1 MSHIPR
7 LAPKVRLSAQGCLR
21 VAIVRA
27 LCVPVLA
34 GSLLPIESHAAT
46 FGTAAWAAQ
55 ARAAQAQTVL
65 TTPRPSVSG
74 VVAPVLGAVS
84 TPQQAQATTQRS
96 MANLTKAMSAILQ
109 AQAAQRAAQQSGIN
123 KVVNGLAAGGLQAN
137 TNNAA
142 NCVNAYSCLWQN
154 AELPTQTQAKDA
166 LTGADTYTVT
176 VKQNAKKAILSWD
189 SFNVGAQTTLN
200 FDQRQGTQKDGLNDW
215 VALNRVN
222 ANASPSQILGKI
234 KADGSVY
241 LINPN
246 GVIFGAGSQVNVH
259 SLIVSSLPMYLPAQV
274 KTFLLSNDFSDLKV
288 VFSSNNLPIT
298 IKKDDVRTLI
308 SEKEFKAINE
318 NDTDAIS
325 KVFFDAINAG
335 NLNAITKAYDINE
348 KSINQAAKEANLN
361 IITKAYFNAFTKAS
375 NQLFLESGIGAV
387 GENTANGNILGIGS
401 GQTQKLADNRDKKGN
416 LLLPGKIEIKA
427 GATINTNKLG
437 FSLIAAPELHNA
449 GTVSA
454 VDGQIVLAA
463 GLGVALKNSADGS
476 LLLNPVLT
484 GSLTQIIDGVTK
496 DATPASNVTP
506 AKKATDETPATPEI
520 HNALLVNQ
528 GIVLGIRGDVR
539 LLGASIKQDGIVVA
553 TTSVSQAGSITISA
567 QDKQATDANVARTGS
582 LVLTGN
588 SLTTILPDATLLSA
602 IFKSSPLLGQD
613 LQQAIL
619 QDTDLQKAILFN
631 LSVNPSS
638 VITDVFKDF
647 TLLKLDESQFLLNEK
662 RIYLESLFSRDNV
675 SIIEIDSIIKELKDL
690 KDLRNLNELAD
701 LNDLKDIEKSK
712 EWNLNVAGKN
722 SLIKLLS
729 NVFERDL
736 KLSGE
741 DKVILNQAL
750 KDNVLKEAVLSGIRE
765 ETTISTTAATQNFK
779 AGTINLNG
787 AAVSLEKNALVEAPS
802 QKVTITAIA
811 QNDGNIAPDAIRDGS
826 ILGRVYIDTG
836 AIVDVAGIANVEL
849 PIESTLVSVP
859 RLGLNELADSPLQ
872 KDSPLYGAA
881 VVINSSITGTRED
894 GIAWVG
900 TPLAN
905 LTGYVQQ
912 VKRNIEQLLQNGGT
926 ISLAGNEVLTKSG
939 SLLNLNS
946 GYVNYL
952 GGSLATTRLLDANG
966 RVVDIAN
973 ADANQRYIGIAGRFI
988 DRHDRS
994 NNSLVYINPLLAGG
1008 KGNSVY
1014 ESGYIQGGN
1023 AGTLNI
1029 YGLTTAL
1036 VSSDVSAV
1044 ALSGRHQVAGNHL
1057 AQGGTV
1063 NFGAGASEA
1072 FVKTVLPNPNLPDTR
1087 SLPSYVVVNHAKTLD
1102 EVIENFNKTSVI
1114 SDNGLAVNDTANL
1127 LHWTP
1132 VDASKL
1138 QKAGFANVNIIADDP
1153 VAIKPTQGG
1162 EVVVNEDAALTVQA
1176 GGSIKLSGSRVK
1188 VDGKLTATSGKIAI
1202 TGTGRTYVLGS
1213 TTLADNH
1220 QIVQAGDVNIGDK
1233 AVLDVRGQWVN
1244 DTGRDADQIIGSA
1257 HINGGSVSIS
1267 TQQNATAI
1275 TKITTKIKKTDTITG
1290 ITTETIDTTYN
1301 PFTPAIAGTRTET
1314 TTENN
1319 ITLVKTI
1326 ITEINTPDLTGSINL
1341 AANSV
1346 IDVSSGGR
1354 VLPTGFV
1361 AQKNYVPLGKG
1372 GNISLLS
1379 YVPTLLSFGGNGTG
1393 VPQLPTDSPPANGKL
1408 NLQGTLRG
1416 YGFNGGGTLSL
1427 RTLGLQIGGTQ
1438 PVDAPWVMVL
1448 PENYFDKTG
1457 FGHIYLQAEY
1467 DAKISALTTLNLSQ
1481 FSFLSKNFLQLA
1493 ELPTATNL
1501 WTEAS
1506 KANSSLTIGQ
1516 VDASRRQAVN
1526 LSIYAGDYAT
1536 WSPQPDFS
1544 ADGITGTMLVEKN
1557 AIIKADAGAAI
1568 TLGSMTQVTVDG
1580 AITAHGGSIT
1590 LTGDTAKGGYSQ
1602 VAGLI
1607 VNGNAPISDSKS
1619 VWLGDS
1625 ALLDVSGTTLI
1636 DPLATLANKPIHTGR
1651 VLDGGTV
1658 TLTNDTGYVVVQDCR
1673 DSGACA
1679 ADTEASKVRAA
1690 TINVSGVNAVLDLP
1704 FSGDSIKAKTIASDA
1719 GTIRIGAAKGL
1730 FFHGLM
1736 KGQAGSN
1743 SAEGGSL
1750 EITPLRASFVTS
1762 IAFGGATAIS
1772 LTKTLIPMPKGSEG
1786 EIIKAGDVDFSL
1798 ESEASGVLNFA
1809 TDSLTDTG
1817 ITSLRLGVD
1826 PTLNSAQAPLPIN
1839 FFRNVIKLDAD
1850 DNEFIEVFSENVNLN
1865 MGRKI
1870 VINASELR
1878 GPPTKAILGTKLT
1891 TILGADGEP
1900 IVEDRIDFTGKVD
1913 YVTPEINIAIEAPYV
1928 NISGLQQGGNYP
1940 LFYSTDD
1947 LENPILT
1954 DVDSNPRMRISF
1966 AKDTTV
1972 LVDKL
1977 KEDDGE
1983 GFVATTI
1990 NVLVPTIDI
1999 ASFDDALGLNYTVD
2013 SRLVDE
2019 DGLTLSRDDEYFTD
2033 LLPQFY
2039 KSKFS
2044 VKADAIDMGGQ
2055 FLIDGF
2061 ASASVV
2067 SSGDLRFV
2075 TPSSYDYLR
2084 DPTNLARVST
2094 SPGLLQTTAELN
2106 LSAGQIYPATG
2117 NKFIVNAMGR
2127 YLNSISKV
2135 IDDPTDPESTFTY
2148 KQLNQLT
2155 GNSVNIRT
2163 TGKKSATPLSAGG
2176 SVIFN
2181 AANIS
2186 QGGVVRAPDGQ
2197 LILGANSATDSF
2209 AMTQLS
2215 YQAVSPVDLVS
2226 PLLIQI
2232 PVIATEKVELLAGSE
2247 TSVSL
2252 DGATVPYGTTAD
2264 SQNLQ
2269 YNGSATSVAGA
2280 ATAVPTL
2287 DSAPLKQLAINGQNV
2302 KLETGAIIN
2311 LAGGGDLQAQ
2321 EWIAGTGGSRNVL
2334 NAYNVSYATG
2344 TAQSVPLYAD
2354 GRAVYAVIA
2363 GNQSK
2368 LAAYD
2373 PQLVA
2378 DPLIGK
2384 AVYLSGTKD
2393 LPAGIYTLL
2402 PGRYA
2407 TLPNAF
2413 RVVQDTKSNALDALS
2428 SFNTVMPDGTA
2439 RVAGYFADV
2448 FSGAKDA
2455 RTTSFFVQSSKVWQQ
2470 YSQFELTSLNNYFT
2484 TNNAN
2489 GQAALPKDAGQLI
2502 LSANKSMTLGA
2513 KIKGQ
2518 AVTGGLGADI
2528 NITAPKLQIADSD
2541 IPALAGYLKIDSQQ
2555 LNDLGAS
2562 RLVLGGISHGGKDA
2576 DILQA
2581 TATDVVIDAPRV
2593 GVRAPEIVAMA
2604 RSYLPIP
2611 INEDAPEPELQIGS
2625 VTVKSNTVLQATGGQ
2640 ERVRTQPIQV
2650 GLLSDFDDNGNEFEG
2665 ITGDGALL
2673 RLSSGKAVAIQ
2684 RINVSGIDG
2693 DSNGDTP
2700 TGVLRIDNNVKL
2712 LADGSVT
2719 LDTVGNMVVAPTV
2732 QIKAKTFDANSAD
2745 ITFTNNVSAIDIP
2758 DGLVAG
2764 QSLLAQLAGID
2775 DVALRSRGTIRFIG
2789 DLDLQVGKKLTLS
2802 SGSILSDGGAVTIR
2816 TDKLI
2821 LANELETAGNA
2832 SVAGTGKFNL
2842 RVGEL
2847 GLGFGDVILSGF
2859 STLDVIAQRGIVGK
2873 DTGTLSAG
2881 KADIHFHTPIL
2892 SAETATNISL
2902 RTTGEVTIDKVGSG
2916 VAKVQTGTGGRLSI
2930 NATSINVD
2938 SQITANAGSVK
2949 LVAGSGGLNLG
2960 NQAVVDVNGLTKS
2973 FFDVERYA
2981 PAGNITLESIA
2992 ALNVAPTATLNF
3004 AAAANGGDAGALKIV
3019 ANGALNMQG
3028 QLNGGAKAGQQSGSF
3043 TLLSAQAVD
3052 LNTLADVLAA
3062 GKVNGKVAV
3071 TTQQGN
3077 LQLGTGKTLAAQQV
3091 SLVAKGGTGQNDS
3104 SNGNI
3109 IIDGTVNASGQKGG
3123 DIHLT
3128 GSSSVVI
3135 NGSLLATASASDQ
3148 RGGNITLATQGTGDG
3163 TVNSNYGYQN
3173 ITANNSGKI
3182 SISKS
3187 AFLGLAN
3194 GTVHLRAPILVDGDL
3209 NMDVDISIVG
3219 AREVA
3224 IEGFATWSTNDNSTG
3239 NQHFDGIID
3248 PLGIY
3253 GSDGKKLTT
3262 ASNTNHS
3269 EFYGQTLAQF
3279 VQSFVGARIDNLK
3292 LRAGIE
3298 LVNTNAGINSG
3309 DITLASHWNL
3319 AAVDNN
3325 QNPLYRSQ
3333 TGVAP
3338 ILTLKAANNINVNAS
3353 LSDGFVQNTNPFTFN
3368 SNLLVNGNRLSP
3380 TGTELLIASLA
3391 GGDSSSFDLQADKG
3405 SIRFNKTLQ
3414 TSDVFWLYQ
3423 APLERPRNENDS
3435 VSYTAQL
3442 ANGQPLPAW
3451 LTFDPVTR
3459 TLSGMKDFATGSL
3472 SIKVIATHSLAAE
3485 EDPPVVTTA
3494 TLKALATPTMVRTGT
3509 GNINM
3514 QAGQDIAILDDLAP
3528 AVIYSAGR
3536 PALNTPSGNA
3546 ELVIAKDGLPL
3557 FINSGQVNPEAAGN
3571 ISLSA
3576 GRDIIGIEKVVDSTG
3591 KLTGNKGTDLSQFW
3605 WTWMQNPCVVTLT
3618 GCNPQS
3624 SSSINFGM
3632 FGQGVMSAGGDVAV
3646 QAGQDVK
3653 GLAVSLPV
3661 TWRLVPDSQGQQ
3673 QLTVFG
3679 GGDFDLKVGRNLF
3692 GGSYFVANGQGNI
3705 RVNDNIIRSDSLAQ
3719 TLLALQNGQLNV
3731 VAGGVLEIGGIYNPS
3746 WLFKGFDSHAYSSR
3760 SSVSLQSLT
3769 SAIVLGGERVTPGAN
3784 YGFNPTSEDDGTVL
3798 ASAYTFVLP
3807 AHVNIE
3813 ALNGSITIRNNAEL
3827 YPSSNG
3833 QLSLL
3838 ADDDITLVNPDI
3850 NNSYIGL
3857 IDASPSLL
3865 PSVFNPILSG
3875 KELRS
3880 SFIGGL
3886 NAAFDLHSP
3895 VPLHLNDSEPMRV
3908 YSVNGSLINGSDNR
3922 NYNGA
3927 IIVAAAKVA
3936 DIRAGLDIVNLAFSG
3951 QNLYASDITNIQA
3964 GRDLY
3969 NPPLVPNQSVPF
3981 MELGGIGT
3989 LNVQAGRNLGP
4000 LTSANEA
4007 LAQGYLP
4014 KGSKAYPGIRTVG
4027 GLNNYYLT
4035 REGANISVNFGLAPA
4050 MKNYVATVE
4059 RDTLPTIQIATD
4071 EFAEIYLNPAIVH
4084 DPKNAADKLGTP
4096 NFNQQ
4101 LVAFVGQYQQDT
4113 LSRAGKSEQ
4122 AELQQAA
4129 QTWSVLSASEQGKY
4143 ATAAWSAFKNLA
4155 TGQRQF
4161 FVGKVFLDVLN
4172 QVGNDY
4178 NKKDSPFKGQYARG
4192 YQAINTLFPASLGY
4206 TANSASGGQNGADV
4220 LQKTGSF
4227 DMRGSTVQTQKGGD
4241 VSIIGPGGKVL
4252 VGSTSAPPQVAKS
4265 DSSSG
4270 VGPNNQG
4277 ILTLE
4282 AGKVGLFSDDSILL
4296 AQSRIFTE
4304 QGGDILIWSSNGDVN
4319 AGKGAKTSTEVPPPE
4334 FLCDPDHFCQ
4344 IDAKSQV
4351 SGAGIAVLQTKVG
4364 SPAGSANLIAP
4375 RGTVDAGEAG
4385 IRVAGSLN
4393 IAAFTVANA
4402 DNIQVQGEA
4411 TGVPSVGV
4419 DSGAMAAANSVSSAA
4434 TQSAAMANG
4443 GQKKREALAS
4453 DFLFEYIGGD
4463 EESDCGDNK
4472 DCKSKKL

>member
-1 MSHIPR
+1 MSHQPR
-7 LAPKVRLSAQGCLR
+7 LPKVRLSAQGCLR

-27 LCVPVLA
+27 LCVPMLA
-34 GSLLPIESHAAT
+34 GSLWPIVSHAAPV
-46 FGTAAWAAQ
+46 GSAAWFAQ
-55 ARAAQAQTVL
+55 AKAAQAQTAAS
-65 TTPRPSVSG
+65 TPRAGSL
-74 VVAPVLGAVS
+74 VAPVLGAVA
-84 TPQQAQATTQRS
+84 TPQQAQATAQRS
-96 MANLTKAMSAILQ
+96 MANLTKAMGAILQ
-109 AQAAQRAAQQSGIN
+109 AQAAQRAAQQSGISN
-123 KVVNGLAAGGLQAN
+123 IVNGLGAGGLQAN

-142 NCVNAYSCLWQN
+142 NCVNAASCLWQN
-154 AELPTQTQAKDA
+154 ADLPTQTQAKDA
-166 LTGADTYTVT
+166 LTGADNYTVT
-176 VKQNAKKAILSWD
+176 VKQTAKKAILSWD

-200 FDQRQGTQKDGLNDW
+200 FDQSQGTQKDGLNDW
-215 VALNRVN
+215 VALNRVS
-222 ANASPSQILGKI
+222 ANASPSQIMGKI
-234 KADGSVY
+234 KADGSIY

-246 GVIFGAGSQVNVH
+246 GIIFGAGSQVNVH
-259 SLIVSSLPMYLPAQV
+259 SLIATSLPMYLSSSAKSLQV
-274 KTFLLSNDFSDLKV
+274 H
-288 VFSSNNLPIT
+288 NN
-298 IKKDDVRTLI
+298 
-308 SEKEFKAINE
+308 E
-318 NDTDAIS
+318 
-325 KVFFDAINAG
+325 
-335 NLNAITKAYDINE
+335 AY
-348 KSINQAAKEANLN
+348 L
-361 IITKAYFNAFTKAS
+361 KAS
-375 NQLFLESGIGAV
+375 NQLFLESGISSV
-387 GENTANGNILGIGS
+387 GPATANGNLLGLGS
-401 GQTQKLADNRDKKGN
+401 GQTQTLADNSDAQGN
-416 LLLPGKIEIKA
+416 LLLPSKIEIKS
-427 GATINTNKLG
+427 GATISTNKLG
-437 FSLIAAPELHNA
+437 FSLIAAPEIHNA

-454 VDGQIVLAA
+454 VDGQIILAA

-496 DATPASNVTP
+496 DATPATTSSN
-506 AKKATDETPATPEI
+506 
-520 HNALLVNQ
+520 NSLLVNQ
-528 GIVLGIRGDVR
+528 GMVQGIRGDVR
-539 LLGASIKQDGIVVA
+539 LLGASIKQDGIVAA

-567 QDKQATDANVARTGS
+567 QDKQATDAIVARTGS

-588 SLTTILPDATLLSA
+588 SLTTILPDAN
-602 IFKSSPLLGQD
+602 G
-613 LQQAIL
+613 
-619 QDTDLQKAILFN
+619 
-631 LSVNPSS
+631 
-638 VITDVFKDF
+638 
-647 TLLKLDESQFLLNEK
+647 
-662 RIYLESLFSRDNV
+662 
-675 SIIEIDSIIKELKDL
+675 
-690 KDLRNLNELAD
+690 
-701 LNDLKDIEKSK
+701 
-712 EWNLNVAGKN
+712 
-722 SLIKLLS
+722 
-729 NVFERDL
+729 
-736 KLSGE
+736 
-741 DKVILNQAL
+741 
-750 KDNVLKEAVLSGIRE
+750 

-779 AGTINLNG
+779 TGSINLNG
-787 AAVSLEKNALVEAPS
+787 AAVTLEKNALVEAPS

-826 ILGRVYIDTG
+826 IAGRVYIDEG

-849 PIESTLVSVP
+849 PIESTLVSIP

-881 VVINSSITGTRED
+881 VVINSSITGTRDD

-926 ISLAGNEVLTKSG
+926 ITLAGNEVLTKSG

-946 GYVNYL
+946 GYVSYL
-952 GGSLATTRLLDANG
+952 GGLLSTTRLVDANG

-973 ADANQRYIGIAGRFI
+973 ANPNERYTGIAGRFV
-988 DRHDRS
+988 DRHDRA
-994 NNSLVYINPLLAGG
+994 NNSLVYTNHILGG
-1008 KGNSVY
+1008 DKSHSVY

-1023 AGTLNI
+1023 AGTLNV

-1036 VSSDVSAV
+1036 VSGDVSAV

-1063 NFGAGASEA
+1063 NFGAGTSEVL
-1072 FVKTVLPNPNLPDTR
+1072 VKSVLPNPNLPDTR
-1087 SLPSYVVVNHAKTLD
+1087 SLPSYVVVNHAQTLD
-1102 EVIENFNKTSVI
+1102 EVIENFSKNSVI
-1114 SDNGLAVNDTANL
+1114 SNNGRAVSDTTNL

-1138 QKAGFANVNIIADDP
+1138 QQAGFANVNIIADDP

-1162 EVVVNEDAALTVQA
+1162 EVVVNEDAALTVQT

-1202 TGTGRTYVLGS
+1202 TGTGRTYVVGS
-1213 TTLADNH
+1213 TTLPDNKNM
-1220 QIVQAGDVNIGDK
+1220 VQVGDVTIGDK
-1233 AVLDVRGQWVN
+1233 AVLDARGQWVN
-1244 DTGRDADQIIGSA
+1244 DTGRDADQITGSA
-1257 HINGGSVSIS
+1257 YINGGSVSIS

-1275 TKITTKIKKTDTITG
+1275 TKITTHIKKTDTTTG
-1290 ITTETIDTTYN
+1290 LTTESTETTYN
-1301 PFTPAIAGTRTET
+1301 PFTPAIAGTKTET
-1314 TTENN
+1314 STENN
-1319 ITLVKTI
+1319 FAIVKTI

-1361 AQKNYVPLGKG
+1361 AQKNNVPLGKG

-1393 VPQLPTDSPPANGKL
+1393 VPQLPTDAPPANGKL
-1408 NLQGTLRG
+1408 NLQGALRG

-1481 FSFLSKNFLQLA
+1481 FSFLTNDFQKLA

-1501 WTEAS
+1501 WTETT
-1506 KANSSLTIGQ
+1506 KANSALTIGQ
-1516 VDASRRQAVN
+1516 QDASRRQAVN
-1526 LSIYAGDYAT
+1526 LSIYAGDFAT

-1557 AIIKADAGAAI
+1557 AVINADAGAAI
-1568 TLGSMTQVTVDG
+1568 ILGSMAQVTVDG
-1580 AITAHGGSIT
+1580 AITAHGGIIT

-1619 VWLGDS
+1619 VWLGEN

-1690 TINVSGVNAVLDLP
+1690 TINVSGTNAVLDLP
-1704 FSGDSIKAKTIASDA
+1704 FSGDSTTAKKVASDA

-1743 SAEGGSL
+1743 STEGGSL
-1750 EITPLRASFVTS
+1750 EITPLRGSFVTS
-1762 IAFGGATAIS
+1762 VAFGGATAIS
-1772 LTKTLIPMPKGSEG
+1772 LTKSLIPMPKGSEG
-1786 EIIKAGDVDFSL
+1786 EIIKAGDVDVLL

-1809 TDSLTDTG
+1809 TDSLSNTG

-1850 DNEFIEVFSENVNLN
+1850 GNEFTEVFSEDVTLN

-1900 IVEDRIDFTGKVD
+1900 IVEDRIDLTGKVD
-1913 YVTPEINIAIEAPYV
+1913 YITPEINIAIEAPYV

-1966 AKDTTV
+1966 AKDTNV
-1972 LVDKL
+1972 IVDKL

-1983 GFVATTI
+1983 GLITTTV

-2148 KQLNQLT
+2148 KQINELT

-2163 TGKKSATPLSAGG
+2163 TGKKSASPLSAGG

-2269 YNGSATSVAGA
+2269 YNGSATSAAGA

-2287 DSAPLKQLAINGQNV
+2287 TSAPQKQLAINGQNI
-2302 KLETGAIIN
+2302 KLETGAVIN

-2334 NAYNVSYATG
+2334 NAYNTSYATG

-2413 RVVQDTKSNALDALS
+2413 RVVQDTNSNALDALS
-2428 SFNTVMPDGTA
+2428 RFNTVMPDGTA
-2439 RVAGYFADV
+2439 RVAGYFTDV

-2455 RTTSFFVQSSKVWQQ
+2455 RTTSFLVQSNKVWQQ

-2484 TNNAN
+2484 SNNAN

-2502 LSANKSMTLGA
+2502 LSANTAMTLGA

-2518 AVTGGLGADI
+2518 AVAGGLGADI

-2541 IPALAGYLKIDSQQ
+2541 IPALAGYLKVDSKQ

-2593 GVRAPEIVAMA
+2593 GVHAPEIIAMA
-2604 RSYLPIP
+2604 RSYLPVP
-2611 INEDAPEPELQIGS
+2611 VNEDAPEPELQIGS

-2640 ERVRTQPIQV
+2640 DRVRTQAIQV

-2712 LADGSVT
+2712 LADGAVT

-2732 QIKAKTFDANSAD
+2732 QIKAKSFDANSAD
-2745 ITFTNNVSAIDIP
+2745 ITFTNNLSTIDIP

-2764 QSLLAQLAGID
+2764 QSLLVQLAAID
-2775 DVALRSRGTIRFIG
+2775 DVALRSRGTIRFVG

-2802 SGSILSDGGAVTIR
+2802 SGSIRSDGGEVTIR
-2816 TDKLI
+2816 TDQLI
-2821 LANELETAGNA
+2821 LANELETSGDA
-2832 SVAGTGKFNL
+2832 SLRGTGKLNL

-2859 STLDVIAQRGIVGK
+2859 STLDVIAERGIVGK
-2873 DTGTLSAG
+2873 DTGSLTAG

-2902 RTTGEVTIDKVGSG
+2902 RTTGEVTIDKVGAG
-2916 VAKVQTGTGGRLSI
+2916 VAKVQTGTGGKLSI

-2938 SQITANAGSVK
+2938 SQITANAGAVQ
-2949 LVAGSGGLNLG
+2949 LVAGNGGLNLG
-2960 NQAVVDVNGLTKS
+2960 SQAVVDVNGITKS

-2981 PAGNITLESIA
+2981 PAGNITLESTG
-2992 ALNVAPTATLNF
+2992 ALNVAPTASLNF
-3004 AAAANGGDAGALKIV
+3004 AAANKGGDAGTLKLV
-3019 ANGALNMQG
+3019 ANGALNLQG
-3028 QLNGGAKAGQQSGSF
+3028 QLNGSAKTGQQGGSF
-3043 TLLSAQAVD
+3043 TLLSTQAVD
-3052 LNTLADVLAA
+3052 LNELADALAA

-3077 LQLGTGKTLAAQQV
+3077 LQLGTGKTLQAQEI
-3091 SLVAKGGTGQNDS
+3091 SLVAKGGAGQNDS
-3104 SNGNI
+3104 NNGNI

-3123 DIHLT
+3123 DIRLT

-3135 NGSLLATASASDQ
+3135 NGSLLATASTSDQ
-3148 RGGNITLATQGTGDG
+3148 RGGNITIATQGTGDG
-3163 TVNSNYGYQN
+3163 SVNSNYGYQN
-3173 ITANNSGKI
+3173 INANNSGKI
-3182 SISKS
+3182 SLNNS
-3187 AFLGLAN
+3187 AIIDVHGGSAGGLAN
-3194 GTVHLRAPILVDGDL
+3194 GTVHLRAPILLDGGLNVDVA
-3209 NMDVDISIVG
+3209 NANSFIG

-3224 IEGFATWSTNDNSTG
+3224 VEGFAIWNTNDNSTG

-3262 ASNTNHS
+3262 ASNSNHN
-3269 EFYGQTLAQF
+3269 EFYGKTLAQF
-3279 VQSFVGARIDNLK
+3279 VQQSNVGFADQFTGINNLK
-3292 LRAGIE
+3292 ALAGIE
-3298 LVNTNAGINSG
+3298 LVNTNVGINNG
-3309 DITLASHWNL
+3309 DVTLASNWNL
-3319 AAVDNN
+3319 AAVDSSLK
-3325 QNPLYRSQ
+3325 PLYRSLK
-3333 TGVAP
+3333 GVAP
-3338 ILTLKAANNINVNAS
+3338 KLTLKAANNINVNAS
-3353 LSDGFVQNTNPFTFN
+3353 LSDGFEQNNNPFSFNTNF
-3368 SNLLVNGNRLSP
+3368 LINGNRLSP

-3391 GGDSSSFDLQADKG
+3391 GGDSSSFDLQAEKG

-3435 VSYTAQL
+3435 VIYTAQL
-3442 ANGQPLPAW
+3442 ANGQPLPTW

-3509 GNINM
+3509 GSINM

-3571 ISLSA
+3571 ISLDA

-3605 WTWMQNPCVVTLT
+3605 WTWMQNPCLVTVS

-3624 SSSINFGM
+3624 NSSLNFGM
-3632 FGQGVMSAGGDVAV
+3632 FGQGVMSAGGDIAV

-3673 QLTVFG
+3673 ELAVFG
-3679 GGDFDLKVGRNLF
+3679 GGDLALNVGRNLF

-3705 RVNDNIIRSDSLAQ
+3705 RVNDNIIRSDALAQ
-3719 TLLALQNGQLNV
+3719 TLLAVQDGQLKV

-3746 WLFKGFDSHAYSSR
+3746 WLFKGFDSNSYSSS

-3784 YGFNPTSEDDGTVL
+3784 YGFNPASEDDGTVL
-3798 ASAYTFVLP
+3798 ASAYNFVLP
-3807 AHVNIE
+3807 AHVNME
-3813 ALNGSITIRNNAEL
+3813 ALNGTITIRNNAEL

-3838 ADDDITLVNPDI
+3838 ADSDITLVNPDI
-3850 NNSYIGL
+3850 NNSYMGL

-3880 SFIGGL
+3880 SFIGGV
-3886 NAAFDLHSP
+3886 NSAFDLHSP
-3895 VPLHLNDSEPMRV
+3895 IPLHLNDSEPMRI

-3936 DIRAGLDIVNLAFSG
+3936 DIRAGLDVVNLAFSG

-3981 MELGGIGT
+3981 IELGGIGT

-4027 GLNNYYLT
+4027 GLNNYYLS

-4071 EFAEIYLNPAIVH
+4071 EFAEIYLNPAIAH
-4084 DPKNAADKLGTP
+4084 DPSNAADKLGTP
-4096 NFNQQ
+4096 NYNQQ
-4101 LVAFVGQYQQDT
+4101 LVAFVGQYQQDV
-4113 LSRAGKSEQ
+4113 LSRAGQSDK

-4129 QTWSVLSASEQGKY
+4129 QTWTVLSATEQGKY
-4143 ATAAWSAFKNLA
+4143 AATAWSAFKNLA
-4155 TGQRQF
+4155 SGQRQA

-4178 NKKDSPFKGQYARG
+4178 NNKNSPFKGQYARG

-4206 TANSASGGQNGADV
+4206 TANSSSGGQNGADV
-4220 LQKTGSF
+4220 LQKTGTF

-4265 DSSSG
+4265 ESSSG

-4282 AGKVGLFSDDSILL
+4282 AGKISLFSDDSILL

-4434 TQSAAMANG
+4434 TQSAALASG

-4463 EESDCGDNK
+4463 EESDCGDDNK
-4472 DCKSKKL
+4472 DCKKAKKL